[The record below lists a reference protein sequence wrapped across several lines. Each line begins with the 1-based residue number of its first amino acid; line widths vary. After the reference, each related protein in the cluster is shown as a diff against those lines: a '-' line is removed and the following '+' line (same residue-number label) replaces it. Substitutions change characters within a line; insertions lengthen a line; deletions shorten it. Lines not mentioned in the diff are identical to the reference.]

1 MEMRLRTRVLSVC
14 LCGLMT
20 AALLTG
26 CGGKEESAPA
36 QEDTAEETSAEN
48 TDEGQDGQEKKDK
61 LVIGT
66 SSVSVELAESGVEV
80 LEDMG
85 YEVELKVFDDYF
97 LPNEALVEGSLD
109 ADFYQHEPF
118 LDTYN
123 DEKGTD
129 IEMLEPKLWNFWAGI
144 YSVKTD
150 SIKDLPK
157 GGIVGVAEDAS
168 NIDQDLRRLQEAGII
183 KLTDEEKD
191 QYDIADIVENPYEY
205 EFVQADHI
213 KYTNMDDYALV
224 IGTSNTMASFDV
236 DPTENLLQSF
246 TDDSLA
252 LGMCVM
258 PENADTQWAK
268 DIMEAYTSDKAKE
281 YVKPETGFEAVF

>member
-1 MEMRLRTRVLSVC
+1 MKKRLLSAC
-14 LCGLMT
+14 LCGVM
-20 AALLTG
+20 AATMIVG
-26 CGGKEESAPA
+26 CGGKEK
-36 QEDTAEETSAEN
+36 EETSSGE
-48 TDEGQDGQEKKDK
+48 EKKDK
-61 LVIGT
+61 IIIGT
-66 SSVSVELAESGVEV
+66 SSVSVDLAESGVEA

-97 LPNEALVEGSLD
+97 LPNEALVEGSID
-109 ADFYQHEPF
+109 ANFYQHKPF

-123 DEKGTD
+123 EEKGTD
-129 IEMLEPKLWNFWAGI
+129 IQMLEPKLWNFWAGI
-144 YSVKTD
+144 YSVKAD
-150 SIKDLPK
+150 SIDDLPD

-191 QYDIADIVENPYEY
+191 QYDIADIVENPHNY
-205 EFVQADHI
+205 EFIQADHI
-213 KYTNMDDYALV
+213 KYTNMDDYTLV

-246 TDDSLA
+246 VDDSLA

-268 DIMEAYTSDKAKE
+268 DIMKAYTSDKAKE
-281 YVKPETGFEAVF
+281 YVKPATGFEAVF

>member
-1 MEMRLRTRVLSVC
+1 MKKRLLSAC
-14 LCGLMT
+14 LCGVM
-20 AALLTG
+20 AAVVIAG
-26 CGGKEESAPA
+26 CGGKEK
-36 QEDTAEETSAEN
+36 EETSS
-48 TDEGQDGQEKKDK
+48 DGEKKEK
-61 LVIGT
+61 IIIGT
-66 SSVSVELAESGVEV
+66 SSVSVDLAESGVEA

-97 LPNEALVEGSLD
+97 LPNEALAEGSID
-109 ADFYQHEPF
+109 ANFYQHEPF

-123 DEKGTD
+123 EEKGTD
-129 IEMLEPKLWNFWAGI
+129 IQMLEPKLWNYWAGI

-150 SIKDLPK
+150 SIDDLPD

-191 QYDIADIVENPYEY
+191 QYDIADIVENPP
-205 EFVQADHI
+205 DHI

-246 TDDSLA
+246 VDDSLA
-252 LGMCVM
+252 LGMCIM
-258 PENADTQWAK
+258 PENADAQWAK
-268 DIMEAYTSDKAKE
+268 DIMKAYTSDKAKE
-281 YVKPETGFEAVF
+281 YVKPATGFEAVF